1 MAFRQNI
8 VDLIKRD
15 IDSMN
20 LLSESI
26 DHSKIPYLSRVSV
39 FEVEASLSNG
49 SVKNGQQSNQK
60 SNSLEFFID
69 NSFNIICKDN
79 ENPIGSDKDHS
90 IKKLSNNNLE
100 YLDIKVYVKIV
111 SRSDYL
117 KEKTNTYLSLFH
129 PTRNIYL

>member
-39 FEVEASLSNG
+39 FEVEESHSND

-69 NSFNIICKDN
+69 NSFNIIRKDR
-79 ENPIGSDKDHS
+79 ENPIDSDKDQ
-90 IKKLSNNNLE
+90 NL
-100 YLDIKVYVKIV
+100 
-111 SRSDYL
+111 
-117 KEKTNTYLSLFH
+117 
-129 PTRNIYL
+129 